1 MQAALCIIIFLILQK
16 KVVYLTPHKSKT
28 SSKTLKVKK
37 KKHFITRIWSF
48 VVFSSGQRATF
59 NTVFLFYSQCD
70 YLVQKTYSSRKK
82 DAEEVKEVSN

>member
-37 KKHFITRIWSF
+37 KHFITRIWSF
-48 VVFSSGQRATF
+48 VVFSPGQRATF